1 MKIEQTRQ
9 RACWCAQAAD
19 ENRGRDILVLD
30 LHDLT
35 PLVDFFVLV
44 TGTSRRQLHGVA
56 DSIDHV
62 MEERGETRLG
72 IEGYDASRWILLDY
86 GDIVV
91 HVFDQEGRSFY
102 GLEHLWAD
110 APQVAWQESP
120 LPA

>member
-1 MKIEQTRQ
+1 M
-9 RACWCAQAAD
+9 
-19 ENRGRDILVLD
+19 LD
-30 LHDLT
+30 LHELT

-62 MEERGETRLG
+62 MEERGESRLG

-91 HVFDQEGRSFY
+91 HVFDEEGRSFY